1 MGDSKGMS
9 LSAWMTDAARHE
21 LKVRDGLAAV
31 GDWEA
36 EHGPFTSEELASA
49 RRRVARE
56 TARTSA

>member
-21 LKVRDGLAAV
+21 LKVRDDLAAV

-36 EHGPFTSEELASA
+36 EHGTWADHRIRLHDA
-49 RRRVARE
+49 
-56 TARTSA
+56 